1 MKPFSTSA
9 LNLLLLIAITTYGP
23 LGRAQEEAKQPAADP
38 FAIPEDA
45 SPRELFLFIKSLKRQ
60 RPAARTRDALT
71 EHAQKTV
78 DTIEKVADLVWNM
91 KDATDRDQLLAMEEK
106 FVAYSML
113 ARVAPAVAYQ
123 KTVTLNREIQKD
135 SRSVFVDVA
144 DFHLLQANISKTD
157 RIGSEKT
164 EVVDEI
170 AAYVEKHGLDK
181 VVLGY
186 AESLG
191 VRMSRAGENEAAA
204 KLFGVLAAGVEKSN
218 NQEMLRDLPF
228 LQSTSRRLGLPGN
241 FMEVTGNTADGK
253 EFDWNSYRGK
263 YVLVQFWAT
272 WCGPCRQEIPNIAR
286 HLQMY
291 GDRGFAV
298 VGVNLDE
305 DRSAF
310 DSFMQQSQLPWSNI
324 VSDQGRN
331 STAERYAI
339 SSLPTLILVDPQ
351 GKVISMQA
359 GGKNLGKLLAQNLG
373 PVQGASVPGRP
384 VN

>member
-9 LNLLLLIAITTYGP
+9 LKFLLLIAITTSGP
-23 LGRAQEEAKQPAADP
+23 LGRAQEEAKLPAADP

-60 RPAARTRDALT
+60 RPAVRTRDSVT
-71 EHAQKTV
+71 VHAQKTV
-78 DTIEKVADLVWNM
+78 GTIEKVADLVWDM

-113 ARVAPAVAYQ
+113 ARVAPAEAYQ

-135 SRSVFVDVA
+135 SRPVFVDVA

-157 RIGSEKT
+157 RIGSEKI

-191 VRMSRAGENEAAA
+191 VRMSRAGENESAA

-218 NQEMLRDLPF
+218 NEEMLRDLPF

-253 EFDWNSYRGK
+253 EFDWGSYRGK

-291 GDRGFAV
+291 GDKGFAV

-310 DSFMQQSQLPWSNI
+310 DDFMQQSQLPWSNI
-324 VSDQGRN
+324 VSDRGRN

-384 VN
+384 IN